1 MSLPFTLT
9 EREQKILSH
18 YARESITQGLK
29 GVVVGHVLL
38 EDPRCESLCVPRG
51 CFVTLRIDGGLRGC
65 IGTMQATGPLYQNVA
80 HMAYEAAFRDPR
92 FSPLTAAEWKNT
104 RCEISVLGPLSR
116 CPSIGAIILG
126 RHGLLLQKGGQSGVF
141 LPEVPL
147 EVGWTLEQY
156 LDNLCVK
163 ADLPLGSYSAPD
175 AHLYWFESYIF
186 EA

>member
-1 MSLPFTLT
+1 MAFKFTLN
-9 EREQKILSH
+9 EREQKILSQ
-18 YARESITQGLK
+18 YARHSISQGFK
-29 GVVVGHVLL
+29 GVVVRHVLL

-80 HMAYEAAFRDPR
+80 HMAYEAAFNDPR
-92 FSPLTAAEWKNT
+92 FSPLTPTEWKAT
-104 RCEISVLGPLSR
+104 SCEISVLGPLSH
-116 CPSIGAIILG
+116 CPSVGEVVLG
-126 RHGLLLQKGGQSGVF
+126 RHGLLLQKGEKSGVF
-141 LPEVPL
+141 LPEVPVD
-147 EVGWTLEQY
+147 VGWTLEQY

-163 ADLPLGSYSAPD
+163 AELPVGSYVDPE